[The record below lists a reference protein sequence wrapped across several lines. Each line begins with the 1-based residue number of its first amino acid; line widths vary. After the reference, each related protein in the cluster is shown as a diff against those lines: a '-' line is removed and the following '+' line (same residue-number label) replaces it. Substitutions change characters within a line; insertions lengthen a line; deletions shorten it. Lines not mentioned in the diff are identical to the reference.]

1 MNTYGIIA
9 EFNPLHNGHKY
20 LIDQIKNTD
29 EEKIIIG
36 IISSSF
42 VQRGEPALLN
52 KWDRAKLAL
61 DAGINL
67 VVELP
72 FLYSCQNAEIFANG
86 ALKILNALDINILA
100 FGTEDNNKDIL
111 LKISRILSV
120 KNDDLDLLIKSKLN
134 SGKSYINSR
143 NESFIELELLNS
155 EEVDFISKPNN
166 ILAIEYTK
174 SIINNK
180 YLIDIVPINRIGVE
194 HDSNKVFDNIA
205 SASYIRNNI
214 NNEFSN
220 FVPTYTKSILDNSK
234 FPNTDKIIDLLKY
247 KYLYDINSIINT
259 IDYEDGIENR
269 ILNFLYKSN
278 DFESLANNISNKRI
292 TKSRAKRILIN
303 SLLNVSKMDI
313 LDSFTKYPYI
323 RILGMDT
330 KGMKHLKNINIEYI
344 NKFSNYENIK
354 NVNSLLVEKE
364 IKATNVYSI
373 LTGEN
378 HNLDFTNSPI
388 IKKD

>member
-1 MNTYGIIA
+1 M
-9 EFNPLHNGHKY
+9 
-20 LIDQIKNTD
+20 
-29 EEKIIIG
+29 
-36 IISSSF
+36 
-42 VQRGEPALLN
+42 
-52 KWDRAKLAL
+52 
-61 DAGINL
+61 
-67 VVELP
+67 
-72 FLYSCQNAEIFANG
+72 
-86 ALKILNALDINILA
+86 
-100 FGTEDNNKDIL
+100 
-111 LKISRILSV
+111 
-120 KNDDLDLLIKSKLN
+120 DLLIKSKLN

-194 HDSNKVFDNIA
+194 HDSTKVFDNIA

>member
-194 HDSNKVFDNIA
+194 HDSTKVFDNIA

-354 NVNSLLVEKE
+354 NINSLLVEKE